1 MPDFLFTTKMWH
13 LYINSNKLYTAPQN
27 FTFQSNQN
35 FTAPTSM
42 LGCPTVSRHWPTP
55 ALHHARPH
63 PAPSTLPSPCLW
75 PWGLPDR
82 WGIAT
87 TLGSQDQQ
95 SGNPRGAGGPSK
107 GAPGGL
113 FSAPRKSVGGI
124 AQTRPVQGGRGGQQ
138 LTLREVSRHVAEP
151 VCRVRQVTRGPP
163 GPRVCFS
170 FRSQ

>member
-1 MPDFLFTTKMWH
+1 MPV
-13 LYINSNKLYTAPQN
+13 A
-27 FTFQSNQN
+27 
-35 FTAPTSM
+35 
-42 LGCPTVSRHWPTP
+42 LGAAWKVGHGHNAGKPRP
-55 ALHHARPH
+55 AE
-63 PAPSTLPSPCLW
+63 
-75 PWGLPDR
+75 
-82 WGIAT
+82 
-87 TLGSQDQQ
+87 